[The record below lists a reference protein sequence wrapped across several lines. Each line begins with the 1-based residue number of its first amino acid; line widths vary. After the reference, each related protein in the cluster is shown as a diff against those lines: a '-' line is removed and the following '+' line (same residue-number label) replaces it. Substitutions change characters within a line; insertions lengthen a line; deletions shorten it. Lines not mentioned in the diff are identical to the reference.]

1 MGERR
6 TIRWHVRG
14 RVQGV
19 GFRWFVDRVAGELAV
34 DGDVYNLVDGGVE
47 IRATGS
53 DTQLEALLLSV
64 RKGPRGSR
72 VDDVEVLPPEGGPF
86 AKGFQIRF

>member
-1 MGERR
+1 VGERH

-19 GFRWFVDRVAGELAV
+19 GFRWFVNRVAGELAV
-34 DGDVYNLVDGGVE
+34 DGDVYNLVDSGVE

-53 DTQLEALLLSV
+53 HDQLEALLVAV
-64 RKGPRGSR
+64 RQGPRGSR
-72 VDDVEVLPPEGGPF
+72 VDDVEFLEPEGGPL
-86 AKGFQIRF
+86 ARGFQIRF

>member
-19 GFRWFVDRVAGELAV
+19 GFRWFVDRAAGEIGV
-34 DGDVYNLVDGGVE
+34 DGDVHNLVDGGVE

-53 DTQLEALLLSV
+53 RNKLDALRVAV

-72 VDDVEVLPPEGGPF
+72 VDDIEELEPEGGSM

>member
-19 GFRWFVDRVAGELAV
+19 GFRWFVERAAGEIGV
-34 DGDVYNLVDGGVE
+34 DGDVFNLIDGGVE

-53 DTQLEALLLSV
+53 DNQLDALLLAV
-64 RKGPRGSR
+64 RQGPRGSR
-72 VDDVEVLPPEGGPF
+72 VDDVQNVEPEGELQT
-86 AKGFQIRF
+86 KGFRIR

>member
-1 MGERR
+1 MGARR

-19 GFRWFVDRVAGELAV
+19 GFRWFVERVAGEIGV
-34 DGDVYNLVDGGVE
+34 DGDVFNLIDGGVE

-53 DTQLEALLLSV
+53 ASQLDALLLAV
-64 RKGPRGSR
+64 RQGPRGSR
-72 VDDVEVLPPEGGPF
+72 VDDVQVLDPEGEPQ
-86 AKGFQIRF
+86 AKGFRIR

>member
-19 GFRWFVDRVAGELAV
+19 GFRWFVERVAGEIGV
-34 DGDVYNLVDGGVE
+34 DGDVFNLIDGGVE

-53 DTQLEALLLSV
+53 ASQLDALLLAV
-64 RKGPRGSR
+64 RQGPRGSR
-72 VDDVEVLPPEGGPF
+72 VDDVQVLDPEGEPQ
-86 AKGFQIRF
+86 AKGFRIR

>member
-19 GFRWFVDRVAGELAV
+19 GFRWFVERVAGELGV
-34 DGDVYNLVDGGVE
+34 DGDVFNRIDGGVE
-47 IRATGS
+47 ICAAGS
-53 DTQLEALLLSV
+53 PDQLEALLVAV
-64 RKGPRGSR
+64 REGPRGSH
-72 VDDVEVLPPEGGPF
+72 VDDVEKLQPEGGTL
-86 AKGFQIRF
+86 AKGFRIRS